1 MKLSVP
7 FTRHP
12 DFLVDENILPT
23 LDSIEIRAL
32 WVLMRFSLGF
42 DRLDTGP
49 LSLATLGLKAGLSYR
64 SAQRALGLLEG
75 RGFIRRKLH
84 PGQVSSYALTL
95 PGVTLMEEG
104 PGRFSSSGIGSRAR
118 GGGARK
124 DVPTH
129 ARGGVTHDLE
139 RVRERESSYP
149 EIQED
154 SVPSLQ
160 EAKNPVQERT
170 GSETTVS
177 EGILAPESSSKTDL
191 QEGTGELDEIAE
203 AVSRKLEGVSLRVV
217 KPAEILPTLRSLKA
231 ESLNQSLKVDLKR
244 LVLDKVD
251 QGIEANLRKHG
262 GSSTIHG
269 WSYFVKGLPEVLEGK
284 RQELE
289 RQSRFEQV
297 RANQAEVDSALQRL
311 EEEKTAD
318 LRTRWKTLDPEAQAA
333 IERRVF
339 SQLPGFVIQLV
350 RRDREQGK
358 RGSGLVALEHACLKE
373 LEARGAERENP
384 GFPES
389 PGHRWDVEPRMGISC
404 VR

>member
-1 MKLSVP
+1 MRLSVP

-12 DFLVDENILPT
+12 DFLIDENILPT

-49 LSLATLGLKAGLSYR
+49 LSLATLGFKAGLSYR
-64 SAQRALGLLEG
+64 SAQRALSLLEG
-75 RGFIRRKLH
+75 RGFIRRKFH
-84 PGQVSSYALTL
+84 PGQVSSYELTL
-95 PGVTLMEEG
+95 PGVTLTEEG
-104 PGRFSSSGIGSRAR
+104 SGSFSSLGIGSRAR

-124 DVPTH
+124 DAPTH
-129 ARGGVTHDLE
+129 ARNGVTHDLE
-139 RVRERESSYP
+139 RVRERKSSYP

-154 SVPSLQ
+154 SIPSLQ

-170 GSETTVS
+170 GSETIAS
-177 EGILAPESSSKTDL
+177 ERVLAAESSLEAGL
-191 QEGTGELDEIAE
+191 QDGTGELGEIAD
-203 AVSRKLEGVSLRVV
+203 AIARKLEGVSFQVV

-244 LVLDKVD
+244 LVLEKVN
-251 QGIEANLRKHG
+251 QGIEANLRKNG

-289 RQSRFEQV
+289 RQSRMEQV
-297 RANQAEVDSALQRL
+297 RANQAEVETARQRL

-318 LRTRWKTLDPEAQAA
+318 LRTRWETLDPEAQAA

-373 LEARGAERENP
+373 LEARGAEREIP
-384 GFPES
+384 GFPEN
-389 PGHRWDVEPRMGISC
+389 PGHRWDAEPTMGA
-404 VR
+404 